1 MPQCARQL
9 GFFAFEAAC
18 TALFTLEIVLRLA
31 VSRARLRHCCSPFF
45 AIDVA
50 SVLPF
55 YLALAVPHSTAYLL
69 ALRAI
74 RVLRLLRILKIGRH
88 WFGVQ
93 IVGALVAHSSSALLL
108 CFLASAS
115 ALIASPMASTQQQL
129 SVSRIAAPQMS
140 NAGVVRVEIE
150 LEDGE
155 P

>member
-1 MPQCARQL
+1 MATGSLLKLTQTGEARPTPQTQTPQTL
-9 GFFAFEAAC
+9 Q
-18 TALFTLEIVLRLA
+18 TAI
-31 VSRARLRHCCSPFF
+31 RHCCSPFF

-108 CFLASAS
+108 CFLFFVASTIVISS
-115 ALIASPMASTQQQL
+115 ALWAIESEAHGAPAPPLGAEGGRRAAVVDEQL
-129 SVSRIAAPQMS
+129 ARESCV
-140 NAGVVRVEIE
+140 
-150 LEDGE
+150 
-155 P
+155 